1 MRRYHQAMKK
11 ATVDNVSGT
20 YADKGAK
27 ITIRPLRTDPKM
39 ILIEGD
45 ELAFEFL
52 GRLFLAHAKAINGC
66 GFSIEP
72 HGAGSALHSKES
84 VLGLALHRLP
94 CDDPE
99 RWQG

>member
-1 MRRYHQAMKK
+1 MGQYHRVMKN
-11 ATVDNVSGT
+11 ATVDNVSAA

-27 ITIRPLRTDPKM
+27 ITMRPLRTDPNM

-52 GRLFLAHAKAINGC
+52 GRLFLAHSKAINGC
-66 GFSIEP
+66 GFSLDP
-72 HGAGSALHSKES
+72 HGAGCALYSKES

-99 RWQG
+99 KWQG